1 MQNGLTAN
9 GFPLPVSFYDNPV
22 YGNYFMGV
30 PCIGELPIPHKWLF
44 IKQLK
49 SVIQMVLTHLCSDLA
64 LNGHELQPQQGQ

>member
-1 MQNGLTAN
+1 
-9 GFPLPVSFYDNPV
+9 
-22 YGNYFMGV
+22 MGV

-49 SVIQMVLTHLCSDLA
+49 SVTQMVLTHLCLDLA

>member
-1 MQNGLTAN
+1 M
-9 GFPLPVSFYDNPV
+9 GFHCLLPSNDNPV
-22 YGNYFMGV
+22 WRNYFVRV
-30 PCIGELPIPHKWLF
+30 PCIVELPIPHKWLF